1 MTDGW
6 PIRLQQ
12 MTVIPGDPCRN
23 TETMLA
29 AIAAASRDGVRLL
42 VFPEM
47 AIPGYLLAD
56 EWERPAF
63 LRECTACGDAVRT
76 AARDLTVIFGNVAVD
91 PKRCNEDGRLRKYNA
106 LFVTQAGRFVIPDNG
121 LAYPFLAKTLMPNY
135 REFDDSRHFYD
146 NCKLA
151 RETGRRLQDIMVP
164 LDLDGHR
171 VGALLCEDAWD
182 EDYHIAPARM
192 VAEKGIDFLVLIN
205 CSPFTFNK
213 RNKRDRIFS
222 RLARQLE
229 RPVLYVNSVGLQ
241 DNGKTVYTFDGGS
254 AVYGPTGDVLSGP
267 ASFEEDHLS
276 LDWPPDGN
284 DWKPLTPRVDTIADI
299 DRALIYGIDNFMK
312 RLGLQRVVIGV
323 SGGIDSAVVA
333 ALHRR
338 VLAPQDL
345 LLVTMPS
352 RYNSRRTLA
361 AARQLAASLGCLFAE
376 TPIDQSVEL
385 TRSQIDGLQLLSA
398 DGQIHDRLLLND
410 TLLENVQARDRSARV
425 LAAIAAAFGGVFTC
439 NANKA
444 EMTVGYTTLYGDL
457 GGYLAPIGDL
467 WKNDVYRLAR
477 YMNEAVFKNETIPE
491 DCFLVTPSAE
501 LSAAQDVERGLG
513 DPLQYPYHDALFRS
527 WVESWER
534 TTPEDILA
542 WYLQGELERNIGF
555 TGSVNELFETP
566 RDFVADLERWWNAY
580 QGIGVAKRIQAPPI
594 LAMTRRAFGF
604 DHRESQLGPRYSR
617 RYRELKIRLKSG
629 QFHDTV

>member
-1 MTDGW
+1 MNNGW

-12 MTVIPGDPCRN
+12 MTVIPGDPYRN

-106 LFVTQAGRFVIPDNG
+106 LFVAQAGRFVIPDNG
-121 LAYPFLAKTLMPNY
+121 LEYPFLAKTLMPNY

-151 RETGRRLQDIMVP
+151 RETGRRLQDIIVP
-164 LDLDGHR
+164 LDLDSHR

-182 EDYHIAPARM
+182 EDYDIAPARM
-192 VAEKGIDFLVLIN
+192 VAGKGIDFLVLIN
-205 CSPFTFNK
+205 SSPFTFNK

-241 DNGKTVYTFDGGS
+241 DNGKTVYTFDGAS
-254 AVYGPTGDVLSGP
+254 AVYSPAGDVLSGP

-276 LDWPPDGN
+276 LAWPPDSN
-284 DWKPLTPRVDTIADI
+284 DWKPLKPRVDTIADI

-345 LLVTMPS
+345 LLLTMPS

-361 AARQLAASLGCLFAE
+361 ATRQLAASLGCLFAE

-385 TRSQIDGLQLLSA
+385 TRSQIDGLQLRTA
-398 DGQIHDRLLLND
+398 DGRIHDRLLLND
-410 TLLENVQARDRSARV
+410 NLLENVQARDRSARV

-467 WKNDVYRLAR
+467 WKDDVYRLAR
-477 YMNEAVFKNETIPE
+477 FMNDAVFKNETIPE
-491 DCFLVTPSAE
+491 DCFRVTPSAE
-501 LSAAQDVERGLG
+501 LSAAQDVEQGLG

-527 WVESWER
+527 WVESWDR

-555 TGSVNELFETP
+555 TGSVDELFATP

-594 LAMTRRAFGF
+594 LAVTRRAFGF
-604 DHRESQLGPRYSR
+604 DHREAQLGPRYSR
-617 RYRELKIRLKSG
+617 RYRELKISLNSG
-629 QFHDTV
+629 GA